1 VGVSVVIV
9 PRVILLLYAHH
20 KSNRLPGRLLF
31 DIGVACAQLLK
42 LMLQISRG
50 QIR

>member
-20 KSNRLPGRLLF
+20 KSNRLPLRLLF
-31 DIGVACAQLLK
+31 DIRFAWVRLLK
-42 LMLQISRG
+42 LTPQPSQSQCR
-50 QIR
+50 